1 MRLLAWILVVVAVA
15 VTSVSAQSPTGDA
28 LRIYLIDVEGGNA
41 TLFVSPSG
49 EALLIDTGNGGASAD
64 RDVGR
69 IMAAVA
75 DAGLQQIDHLIT
87 THWHGDHFGGMTELA
102 KRIPIGHFIDHGL
115 NVQANPTTDAFLG
128 GAYRDLYREARHSV
142 VQPGDRVPLAGVE
155 VTVLA
160 SGGEVIQHPLP
171 VARILTVRISN
182 RRLRTSVKTRS
193 RWASTSGSDSSGGF
207 ISAT

>member
-115 NVQANPTTDAFLG
+115 NVQANPRPMPSL
-128 GAYRDLYREARHSV
+128 
-142 VQPGDRVPLAGVE
+142 
-155 VTVLA
+155 
-160 SGGEVIQHPLP
+160 
-171 VARILTVRISN
+171 VARTVTCIA
-182 RRLRTSVKTRS
+182 RLGTPWFNPETGCRWLVS
-193 RWASTSGSDSSGGF
+193 R
-207 ISAT
+207 